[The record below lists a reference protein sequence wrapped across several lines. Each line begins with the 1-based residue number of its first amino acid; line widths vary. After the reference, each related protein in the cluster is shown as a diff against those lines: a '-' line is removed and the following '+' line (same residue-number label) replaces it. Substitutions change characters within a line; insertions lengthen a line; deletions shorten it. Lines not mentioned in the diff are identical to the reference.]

1 MWQSAGGR
9 YLIDD
14 GLYLWLLGWVGP
26 SRLGGIAEAG
36 LNEVKGNEGLG
47 LTQWAVFDG

>member
-1 MWQSAGGR
+1 MAVR
-9 YLIDD
+9 V
-14 GLYLWLLGWVGP
+14 GW
-26 SRLGGIAEAG
+26 SLTSGGIAEAG